1 MKIGIV
7 GNPRYPA
14 VRDVLTRLVRY
25 IAANGHTVVSEEALI
40 GHWPEPVAELGA
52 DIGSLDLLV
61 TFGGDGTLLRGIRL
75 LGDNEIPVLSFNL
88 GELGFLT
95 STKPELMEEAL
106 DMVARGEHSVEQRF
120 TLEVQRVG
128 TDGSVEYCDKVLN
141 DVVVHKPQ
149 TSRVIR
155 VRVSVDDEEVGQYT
169 ADGMIV
175 ATSAGSTAY
184 SLSAGGPVIL
194 PHVDAMVVTP
204 ISPHTLRVRPVV
216 VPGTAKVVM
225 ESIPRGTEEPLVQLD
240 GQHGCTLKRGE
251 SIVVRR
257 APLSVHLVRLGR
269 EGFFARMRQKLE
281 WGDLSDRERM
291 TRAD

>member
-1 MKIGIV
+1 MKIGVI

-14 VRDVLTRLVRY
+14 LHDVLSKLATHV
-25 IAANGHTVVSEEALI
+25 ATNGHTLVCEEALAD
-40 GHWPEPVAELGA
+40 HWPEPVEDLGA
-52 DIGSLDLLV
+52 SIATLDLLV

-75 LGDNEIPVLSFNL
+75 LGGRQVPILSFNL

-95 STKPELMEEAL
+95 STKPEFLEEAL
-106 DMVARGEHSVEQRF
+106 ETVTLGKHHIEERF
-120 TLEVQRVG
+120 TLEVTHTSRDG
-128 TDGSVEYCDKVLN
+128 TTKHCHTVLN
-141 DVVVHKPQ
+141 DVVVNKPQ

-155 VRVSVDDEEVGQYT
+155 IRVSVDGEEVGQYT

-175 ATSAGSTAY
+175 ATAAGSTAY
-184 SLSAGGPVIL
+184 SMSAGGPVVL
-194 PHVDAMVVTP
+194 PHVDAMVLTP
-204 ISPHTLRVRPVV
+204 ICPHTLRVRPVV
-216 VPGTAKVVM
+216 VPGTAEVVL

-240 GQHGCTLKRGE
+240 GQLGCTLQRGE

-257 APLSVHLVRLGR
+257 APLSVHLVRVGR